1 MINEQTAVRLEKRAA
16 QAKAAGTPVW
26 IDEAAVLAGAKAL
39 REVERLRVVIT
50 RIHER
55 VTRQLGEPKGPSDN
69 SALVWIATECEDLL
83 DPLPATDPRKTSP
96 LPTPDPMP
104 ALAALTIRKDAKDAR
119 IAELEKALREERDR
133 MKSLK
138 TNRLY
143 REYTEV
149 TVDELEEHIA
159 LIDAALKEA
168 Q

>member
-1 MINEQTAVRLEKRAA
+1 MTNEKMAARLEKRAA

-26 IDEAAVLAGAKAL
+26 IDEDDEAAVLAGAKAL
-39 REVERLRVVIT
+39 REVER
-50 RIHER
+50 
-55 VTRQLGEPKGPSDN
+55 KG
-69 SALVWIATECEDLL
+69 
-83 DPLPATDPRKTSP
+83 
-96 LPTPDPMP
+96 
-104 ALAALTIRKDAKDAR
+104 AR
-119 IAELEKALREERDR
+119 IAELEAALREERDR

-159 LIDAALKEA
+159 LIDAALKGA